1 VMEIIKETILTVM
14 QELSDKKSA
23 PAKHNPQAWL
33 ENILTKKELRH
44 IKVNYFKPGVL
55 ALLVDSS
62 TWLYQLNLKK
72 EQILES
78 LRQDGHDVG
87 DIRFYIG
94 EIVCPKKQSKPRKT
108 GA

>member
-1 VMEIIKETILTVM
+1 MENIKETILAVM

-23 PAKHNPQAWL
+23 PDKNNPQAWL

-44 IKVNYFKPGVL
+44 IKVNYFKRGVL
-55 ALLVDSS
+55 GILVDSS

-72 EQILES
+72 EHLLES
-78 LRQDGHDVG
+78 VRQDGHNAQ

-94 EIVCPKKQSKPRKT
+94 EITCPKKKPHPKKA
-108 GA
+108 GV